1 MIRPNFARLGGAL
14 LAASLAVFTSRFA
27 FAQSP
32 EAGKPASW
40 ENAPATWRSGFTF
53 GVAGGLLMGSSRG
66 YPNRLE
72 VIGNNDYY
80 ADVASVGSGGE
91 LWIGGALADYF
102 VFGLGLSGGSWKNDK
117 LQSTGGAF
125 VFHLEGF
132 PLFGLGGPWRNAGLF
147 ADFGT
152 GSREIKYDN
161 GTTRAGGGG
170 MSMVGVGA
178 FYEIWRFWG
187 NHVTTGPYVSFA
199 YMGNNTLSSDMVAVG
214 FRSVFYGG
222 P

>member
-1 MIRPNFARLGGAL
+1 MIRPNPIRLGVAL
-14 LAASLAVFTSRFA
+14 LAASAAVFVSRSA
-27 FAQSP
+27 SAQTA
-32 EAGKPASW
+32 EADKPASW
-40 ENAPATWRSGFTF
+40 ENAPATWRSGFVF
-53 GVAGGLLMGSSRG
+53 GLAGGLLMGSSRG
-66 YPNRLE
+66 YPNRFDAIDN
-72 VIGNNDYY
+72 VDYY
-80 ADVASVGSGGE
+80 ADVQGVGSGGE

-132 PLFGLGGPWRNAGLF
+132 PLFSLGGPWRNAGLF

-161 GTTRAGGGG
+161 GTSRAGGGG
-170 MSMVGVGA
+170 MSMAGVGA
-178 FYEIWRFWG
+178 FYELWRFLG
-187 NHVTTGPYVSFA
+187 NHVTTGPYVA
-199 YMGNNTLSSDMVAVG
+199 YTYMGNNTLSSDMVAIG